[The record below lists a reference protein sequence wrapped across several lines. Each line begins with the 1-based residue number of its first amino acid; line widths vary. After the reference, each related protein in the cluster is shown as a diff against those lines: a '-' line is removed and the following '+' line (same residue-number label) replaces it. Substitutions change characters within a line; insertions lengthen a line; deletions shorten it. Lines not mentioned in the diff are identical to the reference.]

1 MVLQDQQDEEQD
13 HDIRRVSADMTSS
26 SWWLGDTKVSLV
38 HLKCLC
44 VLINSKGSL
53 DMQSRVM
60 SLIPLLE
67 SINQLM
73 IMSMCRLWVLDHAD
87 IKSQV
92 MLVRYSLEDDHCLY
106 RKIAVI
112 GWESAV
118 EKPGKH
124 HKSNWQL
131 QQTLFSKTCWCRRKW
146 LYGQSNSD
154 KSFLLLSNSSIDLHQ
169 SLQWE
174 DWRLLYKE
182 DQRSLKGSSERDIKN
197 TVVLLHLSCL
207 NQKVSLLFI

>member
-1 MVLQDQQDEEQD
+1 
-13 HDIRRVSADMTSS
+13 MTSS
-26 SWWLGDTKVSLV
+26 SWWLGDIKVSLV
-38 HLKCLC
+38 SLKCLC

-73 IMSMCRLWVLDHAD
+73 IMSMCRLWVLDRAD

-92 MLVRYSLEDDHCLY
+92 MLVRYLLEDDHCLY

-124 HKSNWQL
+124 HKSNWQPFGVLDQELVKWQL
-131 QQTLFSKTCWCRRKW
+131 QQTLFSKTCWCRRKR

-154 KSFLLLSNSSIDLHQ
+154 KSFLLL
-169 SLQWE
+169 
-174 DWRLLYKE
+174 
-182 DQRSLKGSSERDIKN
+182 
-197 TVVLLHLSCL
+197 
-207 NQKVSLLFI
+207 